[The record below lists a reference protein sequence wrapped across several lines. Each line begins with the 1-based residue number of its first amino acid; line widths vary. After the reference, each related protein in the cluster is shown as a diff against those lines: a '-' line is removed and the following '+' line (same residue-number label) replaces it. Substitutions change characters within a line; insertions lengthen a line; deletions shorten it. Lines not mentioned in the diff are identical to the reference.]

1 MIKFNLQKDK
11 AAIEGS
17 IYDLVQ
23 ESAWIL
29 YSFYRDLKKQNKDI
43 ANQFRKEMIDGGEQ
57 MFLSNENFMKLLHN
71 MKYEKDPNS
80 KIICEV
86 QKSDFKSTKFDYEG
100 DYKNLL
106 HELIILIHR
115 IYMSIKKQDEEAG
128 QIYKDTLIQ
137 NLYIPFDEVDK
148 EDE

>member
-29 YSFYRDLKKQNKDI
+29 YTFYRDIKKQNKDI
-43 ANQFRKEMIDGGEQ
+43 ADQFRKEMIDNGEQ
-57 MFLSNENFMKLLHN
+57 MFLSNENFSKLLNN
-71 MKYEKDPNS
+71 MKYEKDPKS

-86 QKSDFKSTKFDYEG
+86 QKSDPKSTKFDYEG
-100 DYKNLL
+100 DYNNLL

-115 IYMSIKKQDEEAG
+115 IYISIKKQDEEAG

-148 EDE
+148 EDN

>member
-29 YSFYRDLKKQNKDI
+29 YTFYRDIKKQNKDI
-43 ANQFRKEMIDGGEQ
+43 ADQFRKEMVDSGEQ
-57 MFLSNENFMKLLHN
+57 MFLSNENFSKLLNN
-71 MKYEKDPNS
+71 MKYEKDPKS

-86 QKSDFKSTKFDYEG
+86 QKSDFKSTKLDYEG
-100 DYKNLL
+100 DYNNLL

-115 IYMSIKKQDEEAG
+115 IYMSIKKQNEEAG

-148 EDE
+148 EDN

>member
-43 ANQFRKEMIDGGEQ
+43 ADQFRKEMIDNGEQ
-57 MFLSNENFMKLLHN
+57 MFLSDENFSKLLNN
-71 MKYEKDPNS
+71 MKYEKDPRS

-86 QKSDFKSTKFDYEG
+86 QKSDVKSTKFDYEG
-100 DYKNLL
+100 DYENIL
-106 HELIILIHR
+106 HEFIILIHR
-115 IYMSIKKQDEEAG
+115 IYMTIKKQDEEAG

-148 EDE
+148 EVE

>member
-43 ANQFRKEMIDGGEQ
+43 ADQFRKEMIDNGEQ
-57 MFLSNENFMKLLHN
+57 MFLSDENFSKLLNN
-71 MKYEKDPNS
+71 MKYEKDPKS

-86 QKSDFKSTKFDYEG
+86 QKSDPKLTKFDYEG
-100 DYKNLL
+100 DYRNLL

-115 IYMSIKKQDEEAG
+115 IYISIKKQDEEAG

-148 EDE
+148 EVE

>member
-11 AAIEGS
+11 AVLEGS

-29 YSFYRDLKKQNKDI
+29 YNFYRDLKKQNKDI
-43 ANQFRKEMIDGGEQ
+43 ADQFRKEMIDSGEQ
-57 MFLSNENFMKLLHN
+57 MFLSNENFLKLLNN
-71 MKYEKDPNS
+71 MKYEKDPKS
-80 KIICEV
+80 KLICEV
-86 QKSDFKSTKFDYEG
+86 RKSDFKSNKFDYEG

-106 HELIILIHR
+106 HELIILINR
-115 IYMSIKKQDEEAG
+115 IYRTIKKQDEGAG

-148 EDE
+148 EE